1 VPPSRPLVTRVASVA
16 PSCCTTF
23 SFSRRAGSLLDHLL
37 RVAMSPY
44 RLALPSR
51 PLIVPALVVST
62 LSPYC
67 LGVPPSLASAA
78 LSYRAALYSS
88 RCSCHPIML
97 RPTLVLS
104 SHRLVVACA
113 CLSCPWASWGG
124 GWMRM
129 VDGESSVALTQ
140 RPTNSYVNLQGD
152 FLHRVEIFYIWHV
165 KNLRFW

>member
-1 VPPSRPLVTRVASVA
+1 
-16 PSCCTTF
+16 
-23 SFSRRAGSLLDHLL
+23 
-37 RVAMSPY
+37 MSPY

-51 PLIVPALVVST
+51 PLIVPALVMST

-88 RCSCHPIML
+88 RCSCHSIML

-124 GWMRM
+124 
-129 VDGESSVALTQ
+129 VDANGYGESSVASTQ

-152 FLHRVEIFYIWHV
+152 FLHRVEIFYIGQIKKFPILV
-165 KNLRFW
+165 KKVQLIWNL